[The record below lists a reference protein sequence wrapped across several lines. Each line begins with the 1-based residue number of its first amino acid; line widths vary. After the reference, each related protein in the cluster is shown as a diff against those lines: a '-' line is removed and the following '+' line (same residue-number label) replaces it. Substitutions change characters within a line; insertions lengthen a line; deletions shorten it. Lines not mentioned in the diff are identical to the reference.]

1 MVIDRTYTD
10 WVGCSERKRSQDKIY
25 PKGYVEMLEQQ
36 QSQLVSGLKEMYH
49 RLQKASAW
57 DGPTLDESS
66 GQPLTHDILSA
77 LDLLEPKHDES
88 GETEVFEENCDKLQS
103 RMLSE
108 GSGFSHRRGSLSSDS
123 EHSHHERPRTA
134 ASRHATPTQTKP
146 SIFRESFNFPSAASS
161 PLSHSPI
168 PRSKQFAPQQLAQ
181 HQQPSIRPSPFPL
194 STYNSDPQL
203 YAPEWAQVLAMND
216 PDQAYRAAKF
226 GLQDTADLD
235 AFNAWDI
242 PTSQMDS
249 YGQFASFHPQ
259 MSSHGPMFGGMP
271 DATCP
276 PDMSQLDNSS
286 MEFDFM
292 RYVQQPEVMT

>member
-1 MVIDRTYTD
+1 MLT
-10 WVGCSERKRSQDKIY
+10 GSSERKRSQDKIY

-49 RLQKASAW
+49 RLQKVSAW

-88 GETEVFEENCDKLQS
+88 GETDVFEENCDKLQS

-123 EHSHHERPRTA
+123 EHSHLERPRTA
-134 ASRHATPTQTKP
+134 SSRHETPTQTKP
-146 SIFRESFNFPSAASS
+146 SIFRESFNFPSGTPS
-161 PLSHSPI
+161 PLTHSPI
-168 PRSKQFAPQQLAQ
+168 PQPKQFAPQQLAQ
-181 HQQPSIRPSPFPL
+181 QQRRPSVRPSPLQQLPTF
-194 STYNSDPQL
+194 SNDPQL

-216 PDQAYRAAKF
+216 PDAAYRAAKF
-226 GLQDTADLD
+226 GMQHPELD
-235 AFNAWDI
+235 AFNTWDLAT
-242 PTSQMDS
+242 PQMDHHNH
-249 YGQFASFHPQ
+249 YGQFSNFQ
-259 MSSHGPMFGGMP
+259 MGTSDNGAMFGGMP
-271 DATCP
+271 DAICP
-276 PDMSQLDNSS
+276 PDLSQMDNCS
-286 MEFDFM
+286 MDFEFM

>member
-1 MVIDRTYTD
+1 
-10 WVGCSERKRSQDKIY
+10 
-25 PKGYVEMLEQQ
+25 MLEQQ

-57 DGPTLDESS
+57 DGPSLDETS
-66 GQPLTHDILSA
+66 GHPLTHDILSA
-77 LDLLEPKHDES
+77 LDLLEPKHDDS

-134 ASRHATPTQTKP
+134 SSRHETPTQSKP
-146 SIFRESFNFPSAASS
+146 SIFRESFNFPSATSS

-181 HQQPSIRPSPFPL
+181 QHQQPQPSLRPSPLQLP
-194 STYNSDPQL
+194 TYSNDPHL

-216 PDQAYRAAKF
+216 PDHAYRAAKF
-226 GLQDTADLD
+226 GMQDAAELD
-235 AFNAWDI
+235 AFNAWDVNA
-242 PTSQMDS
+242 PQLDGYGHFPSFNSQMS
-249 YGQFASFHPQ
+249 GG
-259 MSSHGPMFGGMP
+259 HGPMFGGMP

-276 PDMSQLDNSS
+276 PDMSQVDNSS
-286 MEFDFM
+286 MDFDFM

>member
-1 MVIDRTYTD
+1 
-10 WVGCSERKRSQDKIY
+10 
-25 PKGYVEMLEQQ
+25 MLEQQ

-57 DGPTLDESS
+57 EGPVLDESS

-123 EHSHHERPRTA
+123 EHSHHGRPRTA
-134 ASRHATPTQTKP
+134 SSRHETPTQTKP
-146 SIFRESFNFPSAASS
+146 SIFRESFNFPSTSSS

-168 PRSKQFAPQQLAQ
+168 PPSKQFAPQQLPQ
-181 HQQPSIRPSPFPL
+181 PQQQQRQPSVRPSPLQQHPTF
-194 STYNSDPQL
+194 SNNDPHL

-216 PDQAYRAAKF
+216 PDLAYRAAKW
-226 GLQDTADLD
+226 GMHSSDLD
-235 AFNAWDI
+235 AAFNTWDATN
-242 PTSQMDS
+242 PHMDHQQ
-249 YGQFASFHPQ
+249 YGQYSSFQ
-259 MSSHGPMFGGMP
+259 MGTSNNGAMFGGMP
-271 DATCP
+271 DAICP
-276 PDMSQLDNSS
+276 PDLSQMDNSS
-286 MEFDFM
+286 MDFEFM

>member
-1 MVIDRTYTD
+1 
-10 WVGCSERKRSQDKIY
+10 
-25 PKGYVEMLEQQ
+25 MLEQQ

-57 DGPTLDESS
+57 DGPSLDETS
-66 GQPLTHDILSA
+66 GHPLTHDILSA
-77 LDLLEPKHDES
+77 LDLLEPKHDDS

-134 ASRHATPTQTKP
+134 STRHETPTQPKP
-146 SIFRESFNFPSAASS
+146 SIFRESFNFPSATPS

-168 PRSKQFAPQQLAQ
+168 PRSKQFSPQQLAQ
-181 HQQPSIRPSPFPL
+181 HQQPKPSILPSPLQLP
-194 STYNSDPQL
+194 TYSNDPQL

-226 GLQDTADLD
+226 GMQDAADLD
-235 AFNAWDI
+235 AFNTWE
-242 PTSQMDS
+242 SQMDHNN
-249 YGQFASFHPQ
+249 YGAYQSFN
-259 MSSHGPMFGGMP
+259 MGNGAMFGGMP
-271 DATCP
+271 DAICP
-276 PDMSQLDNSS
+276 PDLSQVDNSS
-286 MEFDFM
+286 IDFDFM

>member
-1 MVIDRTYTD
+1 
-10 WVGCSERKRSQDKIY
+10 
-25 PKGYVEMLEQQ
+25 MLEQQ

-57 DGPTLDESS
+57 EGPSLDESS
-66 GQPLTHDILSA
+66 GHPLTHDILSA
-77 LDLLEPKHDES
+77 LDLLEPKHDDS

-134 ASRHATPTQTKP
+134 SSRHETPTQTKP
-146 SIFRESFNFPSAASS
+146 SIFRESFNFPSATPS

-181 HQQPSIRPSPFPL
+181 PHHQPKPSVSVRPSPLQLP
-194 STYNSDPQL
+194 TYSNDPQL
-203 YAPEWAQVLAMND
+203 YAPEWANVLAMND

-226 GLQDTADLD
+226 GMQDAADLD
-235 AFNAWDI
+235 AFNTWDV
-242 PTSQMDS
+242 PTSQMEAH
-249 YGQFASFHPQ
+249 QFGGFQAFH
-259 MSSHGPMFGGMP
+259 MGNSNNTIFGGMP
-271 DATCP
+271 DAICP
-276 PDMSQLDNSS
+276 PDLNQMDNSS
-286 MEFDFM
+286 MDFDFM